1 MLQVGVYVGSSDWLL
16 NPVWAQDAGDV
27 TGMSPCAG
35 STLSAF
41 ASRLS
46 FFYDFKGPS
55 KTVDTGKPWIN
66 PTGCSAAPLKVL
78 YLYCIGAAI
87 AA

>member
-1 MLQVGVYVGSSDWLL
+1 VVLTGAELKASVMLQVGVYVGSSGSLV
-16 NPVWAQDAGDV
+16 NPEWAQDAHDV
-27 TGMSPCAG
+27 PGMSACAD

-55 KTVDTGKPWIN
+55 KLVDTGSP
-66 PTGCSAAPLKVL
+66 
-78 YLYCIGAAI
+78 
-87 AA
+87 

>member
-1 MLQVGVYVGSSDWLL
+1 VALTWAELKASVMLQVGVYVGSSGSLV
-16 NPVWAQDAGDV
+16 NPEWDMDDV

-46 FFYDFKGPS
+46 CFYDFKGPS
-55 KTVDTGKPWIN
+55 KTVDTGKPCIN
-66 PTGCSAAPLKVL
+66 PAGCAAVPLKVL
-78 YLYCIGAAI
+78 
-87 AA
+87 